1 MPSQMLDEIL
11 SIPAVVERQNT
22 EVGRSYRKI
31 GRRLRAADPR
41 AAISNARGSSDHAAT
56 YLKYLL
62 EITIGLPLASVGP
75 SVASIYGGNLR
86 LAGQLCVTIS
96 QSGASTDLIMLQ
108 QAAAQSGALTLA
120 LVNEV
125 ESPVARQAGLLA
137 PLHAGPERAVAATK
151 SFVASLVAA
160 ATIVAAW
167 SDDDALLSAIEAL
180 PGSLQAAVEL
190 DWSPALAAVGAAS
203 SIFTVSRGPGLAIAA
218 EAALKFKESCRLH
231 AEPFSAAELRH
242 GPIALPG
249 PDFAALLFA
258 PRDRGRDSIAE
269 AEAAL
274 RATGAAVFRC
284 DAADGDLPVVAA
296 PHPLLDPICQI
307 ASFYRFVEQVACE
320 RGLDPDRPPNLSKV
334 TVTQ

>member
-1 MPSQMLDEIL
+1 MASQMLDEIL
-11 SIPAVVERQNT
+11 SIPAKVERQNA
-22 EVGRSYRKI
+22 EVGRIYREI
-31 GRRLRAADPR
+31 GRRLRAADPH

-62 EITIGLPLASVGP
+62 EITIGRPLASVGP
-75 SVASIYGGNLR
+75 SIASIYSGNFR

-96 QSGASTDLIMLQ
+96 QSGASTDLVMLQ
-108 QAAAQSGALTLA
+108 QAAARGGALTLA
-120 LVNEV
+120 FVNEI
-125 ESPVARQAGLLA
+125 ESPVARQAELLA
-137 PLHAGPERAVAATK
+137 PLQAGPERAVAATK
-151 SFVASLVAA
+151 TFVASLVAA

-167 SDDDALLSAIEAL
+167 GEDDVLLSAIEAL
-180 PGSLQAAVEL
+180 PGPLQAAVEL
-190 DWSPALAAVGAAS
+190 DWSPALAAVGSAS
-203 SIFTVSRGPGLAIAA
+203 SIFTVGRGPGLPIAA

-258 PRDRGRDSIAE
+258 PRDKGRASIAD

-274 RATGAAVFRC
+274 RATGATVFRC
-284 DAADGDLPVVAA
+284 DSADGDLPVVAA

-307 ASFYRFVEQVACE
+307 LSFYRFVEQVARE